1 MTGSKGLRRSLRRFF
16 GVLLGLSL
24 VCILGLVP
32 WKGQAAPQLNLPAAA
47 DRTKTDTS
55 ANAALNCFPLDR
67 LSKDRLAP
75 PILKRGEPLDVEVK
89 LHVDEIP
96 LISSTDDQFKLEGFL
111 DVAWCDPRLAVDLIA
126 GVEERVYANEG
137 AIDYLKGIWNPQI
150 TFINEIGETVGD
162 DLNLTIFNDGRAEI
176 QRRFMVS
183 LESNFD
189 VHRFPFDRQRL
200 VGEIASFAWDAR
212 VVRLID
218 DGRNLTVS
226 KAFGIPDWT
235 VIGFSSK
242 VIAYDDP
249 DHGNDIFSMLKL
261 EIDVARKSDYYL
273 YKIFVPLG
281 ILSFT
286 SIFFLA
292 VPISEIGDRI
302 SFVSGLLFTTLAY
315 QLIIAS
321 SVPRVPYFTLGDT
334 YTLFLFFFMVA
345 EVFIAYGISLVDR
358 FGGETKVLV
367 NRVELGCEIVL
378 PLLFVLV
385 NIYFY
390 SQARL

>member
-1 MTGSKGLRRSLRRFF
+1 LRRSLRRFF
-16 GVLLGLSL
+16 AVLLGLTL
-24 VCILGLVP
+24 VCILGLGP
-32 WKGQAAPQLNLPAAA
+32 WKGQAAPQLHLPAAA
-47 DRTKTDTS
+47 DLHKPDTS
-55 ANAALNCFPLDR
+55 ANAALNCFPLER

-75 PILKRGEPLDVEVK
+75 PILRLGEPLDVEVK

-96 LISSTDDQFKLEGFL
+96 LISSTDDQFQLEGFL
-111 DVAWCDPRLAVDLIA
+111 DVAWCDLRLVADLNA
-126 GVEERVYANEG
+126 GEEERVYANEG

-150 TFINEIGETVGD
+150 TFINEVGEALGD
-162 DLNLTIFNDGRAEI
+162 DFNLRIFKNGRAEI
-176 QRRFMVS
+176 QRRFTVT

-189 VHRFPFDRQRL
+189 VHRFPFDRQKL
-200 VGEIASFAWDAR
+200 EGEIASFAWDAR
-212 VVRLID
+212 VVKLID
-218 DGRNLTVS
+218 DGKNFTVS
-226 KAFGIPDWT
+226 KAFGIPDWN

-249 DHGNDIFSMLKL
+249 DHGDDVFSMLRL
-261 EIDVARKSDYYL
+261 EVDVARKSDYYL

-292 VPISEIGDRI
+292 VPINAIGDRI

-334 YTLFLFFFMVA
+334 YTLFLFFFMVS

-358 FGGETKVLV
+358 FGGESKALV
-367 NRVELGCEIVL
+367 NRVELSCEIIL

-385 NIYFY
+385 NVYFY

>member
-1 MTGSKGLRRSLRRFF
+1 MHRSLRRFF
-16 GVLLGLSL
+16 AVLFGLTL
-24 VCILGLVP
+24 VCILGLGP
-32 WKGQAAPQLNLPAAA
+32 WKGQAAPQPNLPAAA
-47 DRTKTDTS
+47 DLQKPDTS

-67 LSKDRLAP
+67 LSKDRLAS

-96 LISSTDDQFKLEGFL
+96 LISSTEDQFKLEGFL
-111 DVAWCDPRLAVDLIA
+111 DVAWCDPRLAADLNA
-126 GVEERVYANEG
+126 EEEERVYANEG
-137 AIDYLKGIWNPQI
+137 AIDYLKGTWNPQI

-162 DLNLTIFNDGRAEI
+162 DLNLTIFKDGRAEI
-176 QRRFMVS
+176 QRRFTVT

-189 VHRFPFDRQRL
+189 VHRFPFDRQQL
-200 VGEIASFAWDAR
+200 EGDIASFAWDAR

-226 KAFGIPDWT
+226 KAFGIPDWN
-235 VIGFSSK
+235 VVGFSSK

-286 SIFFLA
+286 SIFFTDKFGASYDIAPLIATAHLQLA
-292 VPISEIGDRI
+292 IFI
-302 SFVSGLLFTTLAY
+302 FV
-315 QLIIAS
+315 
-321 SVPRVPYFTLGDT
+321 
-334 YTLFLFFFMVA
+334 
-345 EVFIAYGISLVDR
+345 
-358 FGGETKVLV
+358 
-367 NRVELGCEIVL
+367 
-378 PLLFVLV
+378 
-385 NIYFY
+385 
-390 SQARL
+390 

>member
-1 MTGSKGLRRSLRRFF
+1 MRRSLRRFF
-16 GVLLGLSL
+16 GGLFGLSL
-24 VCILGLVP
+24 VCILGLGS
-32 WKGQAAPQLNLPAAA
+32 WNGLAAPQPKLAAPA
-47 DRTKTDTS
+47 DRTKPDTS
-55 ANAALNCFPLDR
+55 ANAALNCFPVDR
-67 LSKDRLAP
+67 LSKNRLAS
-75 PILKRGEPLDVEVK
+75 PILKGGEPLDVEVK

-96 LISSTDDQFKLEGFL
+96 AISSTDDQFQLEGFL
-111 DVAWCDPRLAVDLIA
+111 DVAWCDPRLVADLDA
-126 GVEERVYANEG
+126 EEDERVYANEG
-137 AIDYLKGIWNPQI
+137 AIDYLKAIWNPQI

-162 DLNLTIFNDGRAEI
+162 DLNLTIFKDGRAEI
-176 QRRFMVS
+176 QRRFTVS

-189 VHRFPFDRQRL
+189 VHRFPFDRQKL
-200 VGEIASFAWDAR
+200 EGQIASFAWDAR

-218 DGRNLTVS
+218 DGHNLTVS
-226 KAFGIPDWT
+226 KAFGIPDWN

-249 DHGNDIFSMLKL
+249 DHGDDVFSMLKL
-261 EIDVARKSDYYL
+261 QVDVARKSDYYL

-334 YTLFLFFFMVA
+334 YTLFLFFLWWPRCLSPMGFRWL
-345 EVFIAYGISLVDR
+345 IALVGKQR
-358 FGGETKVLV
+358 
-367 NRVELGCEIVL
+367 CSSIAW
-378 PLLFVLV
+378 
-385 NIYFY
+385 
-390 SQARL
+390 SWAARLCYPCCSCL

>member
-1 MTGSKGLRRSLRRFF
+1 MRRSLRRFF
-16 GVLLGLSL
+16 GALFGLSL
-24 VCILGLVP
+24 VFILGLGP
-32 WKGQAAPQLNLPAAA
+32 WNGQATPQPKPPAAA
-47 DRTKTDTS
+47 DRAKPDTS

-67 LSKDRLAP
+67 LSKDRLAS

-96 LISSTDDQFKLEGFL
+96 LISSTEDQFKLEGFL
-111 DVAWCDPRLAVDLIA
+111 DVAWCDPRLAADLNA
-126 GVEERVYANEG
+126 EEEERVYANEG
-137 AIDYLKGIWNPQI
+137 AIDYLKGTWNPQI

-162 DLNLTIFNDGRAEI
+162 DLNLTIFKDGRAEI
-176 QRRFMVS
+176 QRRFTVT

-189 VHRFPFDRQRL
+189 VHRFPFDRQQL
-200 VGEIASFAWDAR
+200 EGDIASFAWDAQ

-226 KAFGIPDWT
+226 KAFGIPDWN
-235 VIGFSSK
+235 VVGFSSK
-242 VIAYDDP
+242 VVAYDDP

-292 VPISEIGDRI
+292 VPIEAIGDRI

-367 NRVELGCEIVL
+367 NRVELGCEIGL

-385 NIYFY
+385 NVYFF

>member
-1 MTGSKGLRRSLRRFF
+1 MRRSLRRFF
-16 GVLLGLSL
+16 CGLFGLSL
-24 VCILGLVP
+24 VCILGLGS
-32 WKGQAAPQLNLPAAA
+32 WNGLAAPQPKLAAPA
-47 DRTKTDTS
+47 DRTKPDTS

-67 LSKDRLAP
+67 LSKDRLAS
-75 PILKRGEPLDVEVK
+75 PILKGGEPLDVEVK

-96 LISSTDDQFKLEGFL
+96 AISSTDDQFQLEGFL
-111 DVAWCDPRLAVDLIA
+111 DVAWCDPRLVADLDA
-126 GVEERVYANEG
+126 EEDERVYANEG
-137 AIDYLKGIWNPQI
+137 AIDYLKAIWNHQI

-162 DLNLTIFNDGRAEI
+162 DLNLTIFKDGRAEI
-176 QRRFMVS
+176 QRRFTVS

-189 VHRFPFDRQRL
+189 LHRFPFDRQKL
-200 VGEIASFAWDAR
+200 EGQIASFAWDAR

-218 DGRNLTVS
+218 DGHNLTVS
-226 KAFGIPDWT
+226 KAFGIPDWN

-249 DHGNDIFSMLKL
+249 DHGDDVFSMLKL
-261 EIDVARKSDYYL
+261 QVDVARNSYYYL

-315 QLIIAS
+315 QLIIDS

-334 YTLFLFFFMVA
+334 YTLFLFFLWWPRCLSPMGFRWL
-345 EVFIAYGISLVDR
+345 IALVGKQR
-358 FGGETKVLV
+358 
-367 NRVELGCEIVL
+367 CSSIAW
-378 PLLFVLV
+378 
-385 NIYFY
+385 
-390 SQARL
+390 SWAARLCYPCCSCL

>member
-1 MTGSKGLRRSLRRFF
+1 MRRSLRRFF
-16 GVLLGLSL
+16 GGLFGLSL
-24 VCILGLVP
+24 VCILGLGS
-32 WKGQAAPQLNLPAAA
+32 WNGLAAPQPKLAAPA
-47 DRTKTDTS
+47 DRTKPDTS
-55 ANAALNCFPLDR
+55 ANAALNCFPVDR
-67 LSKDRLAP
+67 LSKNRLAS
-75 PILKRGEPLDVEVK
+75 PILKGGEPLDVEVK

-96 LISSTDDQFKLEGFL
+96 AISSTDDQFQLEGFL
-111 DVAWCDPRLAVDLIA
+111 DVALCDPRLVADLDA
-126 GVEERVYANEG
+126 EEEERVYANEG
-137 AIDYLKGIWNPQI
+137 AIDYLKAIWNPQI

-162 DLNLTIFNDGRAEI
+162 DLNLTIFKDGRAEI
-176 QRRFMVS
+176 QRRFTVS

-189 VHRFPFDRQRL
+189 VHRFPFDRQKL
-200 VGEIASFAWDAR
+200 EGQIASFAWDAR

-218 DGRNLTVS
+218 DGHNLTVS
-226 KAFGIPDWT
+226 KAFGIPDWN

-249 DHGNDIFSMLKL
+249 DHGDDVFSMLKL
-261 EIDVARKSDYYL
+261 QVDVARKSDYYL

-315 QLIIAS
+315 QFIIAS

-345 EVFIAYGISLVDR
+345 EVFIAYVISLVDR

-385 NIYFY
+385 NVYFY

>member
-1 MTGSKGLRRSLRRFF
+1 MRRSLRRFF
-16 GVLLGLSL
+16 GGLFGLSL
-24 VCILGLVP
+24 VCILGLGS
-32 WKGQAAPQLNLPAAA
+32 WNGLAAPQPKLAAAA
-47 DRTKTDTS
+47 DRTKPDTS
-55 ANAALNCFPLDR
+55 ANAALNCFPVDR
-67 LSKDRLAP
+67 LSKDRLAS
-75 PILKRGEPLDVEVK
+75 PILKGGEPLDVEVK

-96 LISSTDDQFKLEGFL
+96 AISSTDDQFQLEGFL
-111 DVAWCDPRLAVDLIA
+111 DVAWCDPRLVADLDA
-126 GVEERVYANEG
+126 EEEERVYANEG
-137 AIDYLKGIWNPQI
+137 AIDYLKAIWNPQI

-162 DLNLTIFNDGRAEI
+162 DLNLTIFKDGRAEI
-176 QRRFMVS
+176 QRRFTVS

-189 VHRFPFDRQRL
+189 VHRFPFDRQKL
-200 VGEIASFAWDAR
+200 EGQIASFAWDAR

-218 DGRNLTVS
+218 DGHNLTVS
-226 KAFGIPDWT
+226 KAFGIPDWN

-249 DHGNDIFSMLKL
+249 DHGDDVFSMLKL
-261 EIDVARKSDYYL
+261 QVDVARKSDYYL

-334 YTLFLFFFMVA
+334 YTLFLFFFMVT

-385 NIYFY
+385 NVYFY

>member
-1 MTGSKGLRRSLRRFF
+1 MRRSLRRFF
-16 GVLLGLSL
+16 AVLLGLTL
-24 VCILGLVP
+24 VCILGLGP
-32 WKGQAAPQLNLPAAA
+32 WKGQAAPQLHLPAAA
-47 DRTKTDTS
+47 DLHKPDTS
-55 ANAALNCFPLDR
+55 ANAALNCFPLER

-75 PILKRGEPLDVEVK
+75 PILRLGEPLDVEVK

-96 LISSTDDQFKLEGFL
+96 LISSTDDQFQLEGFL
-111 DVAWCDPRLAVDLIA
+111 DVAWCDLRLVADLNA
-126 GVEERVYANEG
+126 GEEERVYANEG

-150 TFINEIGETVGD
+150 TFINEVGEALGD
-162 DLNLTIFNDGRAEI
+162 DFNLRIFKNGRAEI
-176 QRRFMVS
+176 QRRFTVT

-189 VHRFPFDRQRL
+189 VHRFPFDRQKL
-200 VGEIASFAWDAR
+200 EGEIASFAWDAR
-212 VVRLID
+212 VVKLID
-218 DGRNLTVS
+218 DGKNFTVS
-226 KAFGIPDWT
+226 KAFGIPDWN

-249 DHGNDIFSMLKL
+249 DHGDDVFSMLRL
-261 EIDVARKSDYYL
+261 EVDVARKSDYYL

-292 VPISEIGDRI
+292 VPINAIGDRI

-334 YTLFLFFFMVA
+334 YTLFLFFFMVS

-358 FGGETKVLV
+358 FGGESKALV
-367 NRVELGCEIVL
+367 NRVELSCEIIL

-385 NIYFY
+385 NVYFY

>member
-1 MTGSKGLRRSLRRFF
+1 MRRSLRRFF
-16 GVLLGLSL
+16 GGLFGLSL
-24 VCILGLVP
+24 VCILGLGS
-32 WKGQAAPQLNLPAAA
+32 WNGLAAPQPKLAAPA
-47 DRTKTDTS
+47 DRTKPDTS
-55 ANAALNCFPLDR
+55 ANAALNCFPVDR
-67 LSKDRLAP
+67 LSKDRLAS
-75 PILKRGEPLDVEVK
+75 PILKGGEPLDVEVK
-89 LHVDEIP
+89 LHVDEITA
-96 LISSTDDQFKLEGFL
+96 ISSTDDQFQLEGFL
-111 DVAWCDPRLAVDLIA
+111 DVAWCDPRLVADLDA
-126 GVEERVYANEG
+126 EEEERVYANEG
-137 AIDYLKGIWNPQI
+137 AIDYLKAIWNPQI
-150 TFINEIGETVGD
+150 TFINEIGETVVD
-162 DLNLTIFNDGRAEI
+162 DLNLTIFKDGRAEI
-176 QRRFMVS
+176 QRRFTVS
-183 LESNFD
+183 LESDFD
-189 VHRFPFDRQRL
+189 VHSFPFDRQKL
-200 VGEIASFAWDAR
+200 EGQIASFAWDAR

-218 DGRNLTVS
+218 DGHNLTVS
-226 KAFGIPDWT
+226 KAFGIPDWN

-249 DHGNDIFSMLKL
+249 DHGDDVFSMLKL
-261 EIDVARKSDYYL
+261 QVDVARKSDYYL

-385 NIYFY
+385 NVYFY

>member
-1 MTGSKGLRRSLRRFF
+1 MRRSLRRFF
-16 GVLLGLSL
+16 GGLFGLSL
-24 VCILGLVP
+24 VCILGLGS
-32 WKGQAAPQLNLPAAA
+32 WNGLAAPQPKLAAPA
-47 DRTKTDTS
+47 DRTKPDTS
-55 ANAALNCFPLDR
+55 ANAALNCFPVDR
-67 LSKDRLAP
+67 LSKNRLAS
-75 PILKRGEPLDVEVK
+75 PILKGGEPLDVEVK

-96 LISSTDDQFKLEGFL
+96 AISSTDDQFQLEGFL
-111 DVAWCDPRLAVDLIA
+111 DVAWCDPRLVADLDA
-126 GVEERVYANEG
+126 EEEERVYANEG
-137 AIDYLKGIWNPQI
+137 AIDYLKAIWNPQI

-162 DLNLTIFNDGRAEI
+162 DLNLTIFKDGRAEI
-176 QRRFMVS
+176 QRRFTVS

-189 VHRFPFDRQRL
+189 VHRFPFDRQKL
-200 VGEIASFAWDAR
+200 EGQIASFAWDAR

-218 DGRNLTVS
+218 DGHNLTVS
-226 KAFGIPDWT
+226 KAFGIPDWN

-249 DHGNDIFSMLKL
+249 DHGDDVFSMLKL
-261 EIDVARKSDYYL
+261 QVDVARKSDYYL

-334 YTLFLFFFMVA
+334 YTLFLFFFMVT

-385 NIYFY
+385 NVYFY

>member
-1 MTGSKGLRRSLRRFF
+1 MRRSLRRFF
-16 GVLLGLSL
+16 GGLFGLSL
-24 VCILGLVP
+24 VCILGLGS
-32 WKGQAAPQLNLPAAA
+32 WNGLAAPQPKLAAAA
-47 DRTKTDTS
+47 DRTKPDTS
-55 ANAALNCFPLDR
+55 ANAALNCFPVDR
-67 LSKDRLAP
+67 LSKNRLAS
-75 PILKRGEPLDVEVK
+75 PILKGGEPLDVEVK

-96 LISSTDDQFKLEGFL
+96 AISSTDDQFQLEGFL
-111 DVAWCDPRLAVDLIA
+111 DVAWCDPRLVADLDA
-126 GVEERVYANEG
+126 EEEERVYANEG
-137 AIDYLKGIWNPQI
+137 AIDYLKAIWNPQI

-162 DLNLTIFNDGRAEI
+162 DLNLTIFKDGRAEI
-176 QRRFMVS
+176 QRRFTVS

-189 VHRFPFDRQRL
+189 VHRFPFDRQKL
-200 VGEIASFAWDAR
+200 EGQIASFAWDAR

-218 DGRNLTVS
+218 DGHNLTVS
-226 KAFGIPDWT
+226 KAFGIPDWN

-249 DHGNDIFSMLKL
+249 DHGDDVFSMLKL
-261 EIDVARKSDYYL
+261 QVDVARKSDYYL

-385 NIYFY
+385 NVYFY